1 MKTRSRLSAL
11 ALCAATLAMAPNALA
26 RSTGEIPLTE
36 QAQVLSIISA
46 PPYLYIEAAQGK
58 KTVWL
63 AATSIPVKKGDVIQ
77 FDQGMV
83 MNNFYSK
90 TLKRNFPSVIFVN
103 RMAVTD
109 KRK

>member
-1 MKTRSRLSAL
+1 MKSFLSVL
-11 ALCAATLAMAPNALA
+11 ALCAATLALAPNALA
-26 RSTGEIPLTE
+26 RQAGEIPLTE
-36 QAQVLSIISA
+36 EAKVLSIISS
-46 PPYLYIEAAQGK
+46 PPYLYIEAARGN

-90 TLKRNFPSVIFVN
+90 TLKRNFPSVLFVN
-103 RMAVTD
+103 RMVVAD

>member
-1 MKTRSRLSAL
+1 M
-11 ALCAATLAMAPNALA
+11 AAA
-26 RSTGEIPLTE
+26 ST
-36 QAQVLSIISA
+36 
-46 PPYLYIEAAQGK
+46 
-58 KTVWL
+58 
-63 AATSIPVKKGDVIQ
+63 PVKKGDVIQ